1 MSRFVIEGGNKLY
14 GNVKIQ
20 SAKNCLLPLI
30 SACIML
36 ESEITFTNVSMLKD
50 ITCLLEIIKSLGG
63 SYSYQD
69 GNLKIDCSNLTSYV
83 LPENLVNQAR
93 APLFMIGPL
102 LTRFKKAEFT
112 MPGGCKLGERP
123 IDIHINGLRKLGVKI
138 EEGEVIKCTAN
149 KLTGTTIVLSF
160 PSVGATLN
168 LIMSSITAEGITIIK
183 NCAKEP
189 EIVCLCKFL
198 KLVGAKI
205 NGIGTDVIVIDG
217 VKELKK
223 RKVEFTPIP
232 DRIETGTFLLTALS
246 TGGELTLENVNYS
259 HNASLIKKIFNNTC
273 KICIFNDRIYIKSS
287 GVGKGLGVVNV
298 LPYPDFPTD
307 LQSLLLAYSTTLKG
321 QTIVKEHVFKDR
333 FNTAFELNKMG
344 ANVKVNGNVAIVT
357 GVESLHGNFVTAT
370 DLRGGAGLIL
380 ASLKAQGVSVIDN
393 AEILDRGYYQI
404 EEKLKNIGAN
414 IKRVL

>member
-63 SYSYQD
+63 SYVYQD
-69 GNLKIDCSNLTSYV
+69 GNLKIDCTNLKSYV

-123 IDIHINGLRKLGVKI
+123 IDIHINGLKKLGVKI
-138 EEGEVIKCTAN
+138 EESEIIKCTAN
-149 KLTGTTIVLSF
+149 KLTGTTIILSF

-223 RKVEFTPIP
+223 RKVEFAPIP
-232 DRIETGTFLLTALS
+232 DRIETGTFLLTVLS

>member
-63 SYSYQD
+63 SYVYQD
-69 GNLKIDCSNLTSYV
+69 GNLKIDCTNLKSYV

-123 IDIHINGLRKLGVKI
+123 IDIHINGLKKLGVKI
-138 EEGEVIKCTAN
+138 EESEIIKCTAN
-149 KLTGTTIVLSF
+149 KLTGTTIILSF

-223 RKVEFTPIP
+223 RKLEFTPIP
-232 DRIETGTFLLTALS
+232 DRIETGTFLLTVLS

-357 GVESLHGNFVTAT
+357 GVESLHGNFVTAN

>member
-30 SACIML
+30 SACTML
-36 ESEITFTNVSMLKD
+36 ESEITFLNVSMLKD
-50 ITCLLEIIKSLGG
+50 ISCLLEIIKSLGG
-63 SYSYQD
+63 SYTYQD
-69 GNLKIDCSNLTSYV
+69 GNLKIDCSNLKSYQ

-93 APLFMIGPL
+93 APLFMLGPL
-102 LTRFKKAEFT
+102 LTKFKKAEIT

-123 IDIHINGLRKLGVKI
+123 IDIHLNGLKKLGVKI
-138 EEGEVIKCTAN
+138 EESEVIKCRAN
-149 KLTGTTIVLSF
+149 KLVGTTIILSF

-168 LIMSSITAEGITIIK
+168 LIMASIMAEGTTIIK
-183 NCAKEP
+183 NSAKEP

-198 KLVGAKI
+198 KLMGAKI
-205 NGIGTDVIVIDG
+205 NGIGTDVIVIEG
-217 VKELKK
+217 VKTLKK

-232 DRIETGTFLLTALS
+232 DRIETGTFILSVLS
-246 TGGELTLENVNYS
+246 TGGEITIENANYS
-259 HNASLIKKIFNNTC
+259 HNASLIKKVFNNTC
-273 KICIFNDRIYIKSS
+273 KINIFNDRIYIKSS
-287 GVGKGLGVVNV
+287 GEGKGLGVVKV

-307 LQSLLLAYSTTLKG
+307 LQSPLLAYSTTLNG
-321 QTIVKEHVFKDR
+321 QTVIKEHVFPDR
-333 FNTAFELNKMG
+333 FSIARELIKMG
-344 ANVKVNGNVAIVT
+344 ASIKVNGNMASVT
-357 GVESLHGNFVTAT
+357 GVERLHGNFVTAN
-370 DLRGGAGLIL
+370 DLRGGAGLII

-393 AEILDRGYYQI
+393 AEILDRGYCQI